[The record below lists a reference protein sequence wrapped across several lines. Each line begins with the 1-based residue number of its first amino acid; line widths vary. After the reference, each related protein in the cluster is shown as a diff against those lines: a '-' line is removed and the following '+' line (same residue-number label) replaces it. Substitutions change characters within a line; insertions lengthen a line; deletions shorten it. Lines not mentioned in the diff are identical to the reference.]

1 MFIIGTDTFLISPLL
16 TTLSSLYHIDTSI
29 SGWMVSAYTIGYAL
43 FALVSG
49 PISDGRDRKKVMVY
63 GWVAFTISTFLCG
76 FANSFALMFLFRF
89 LAGISASFVTSQV
102 WASIPVVVEKK
113 NIVQVMGYATAGL
126 SVSQMAGVPIGGYL
140 AGISWR
146 SPFFTISAAS
156 LVLLLLIN
164 FYMPIVK
171 RFGLQ
176 KTFKTELTT
185 IVILYLVLLLV
196 HHFWVAEV
204 LLTIIYVNNG
214 FIFPLFMTTLQSTV
228 ENARSTISSL
238 SNAVMYLGETI
249 ASIVGGVLFEQF
261 AGFFGIAVFAAVMIA
276 LSLLLYYRSF

>member
-113 NIVQVMGYATAGL
+113 NIVQVMGYATA
-126 SVSQMAGVPIGGYL
+126 VYL
-140 AGISWR
+140 FLRWQVFRLVVTLLEFHGIPHSL
-146 SPFFTISAAS
+146 PFQRLPWFYCF
-156 LVLLLLIN
+156 LLIFICQN
-164 FYMPIVK
+164 WKLERVIKSP
-171 RFGLQ
+171 LQ
-176 KTFKTELTT
+176 
-185 IVILYLVLLLV
+185 VLIKM
-196 HHFWVAEV
+196 F
-204 LLTIIYVNNG
+204 
-214 FIFPLFMTTLQSTV
+214 
-228 ENARSTISSL
+228 
-238 SNAVMYLGETI
+238 
-249 ASIVGGVLFEQF
+249 
-261 AGFFGIAVFAAVMIA
+261 
-276 LSLLLYYRSF
+276 

>member
-63 GWVAFTISTFLCG
+63 SCLAFTISTFLCG

-113 NIVQVMGYATAGL
+113 NIVQVMGYSTAGL

-164 FYMPIVK
+164 FYMPKLERVIK
-171 RFGLQ
+171 SPLQ
-176 KTFKTELTT
+176 
-185 IVILYLVLLLV
+185 VL
-196 HHFWVAEV
+196 
-204 LLTIIYVNNG
+204 IK
-214 FIFPLFMTTLQSTV
+214 IF
-228 ENARSTISSL
+228 
-238 SNAVMYLGETI
+238 
-249 ASIVGGVLFEQF
+249 
-261 AGFFGIAVFAAVMIA
+261 
-276 LSLLLYYRSF
+276 